1 MIGTAAANVLVA
13 FTILFATVLGMGA
26 GGLACLALRQRWRFE
41 GFIDAV
47 LAAVVAVAVVY
58 GGAAIES
65 ALGVWRSD
73 LSLVLAIPAASVV
86 VRHLVRRVRCST
98 N

>member
-1 MIGTAAANVLVA
+1 
-13 FTILFATVLGMGA
+13 
-26 GGLACLALRQRWRFE
+26 
-41 GFIDAV
+41 
-47 LAAVVAVAVVY
+47 
-58 GGAAIES
+58 
-65 ALGVWRSD
+65 VWRSD